1 MDEGIKRKL
10 VGAAVLVTVAIV
22 VLPMMTPRAQ
32 DAAYL
37 SNSVPLE
44 MNIPAM
50 SMPLPKS
57 MSIDTR
63 DLNVSDLKSLSIPM
77 NEMIVDGD
85 TIKPRDIEVPITDS
99 SGQAKVWHIQVAS
112 FAEPSNAVA
121 LRNQLR
127 KAGYK
132 AFDKPAADGKHIR
145 VFVGP
150 STQRAGLEE
159 KLPLINKAF
168 KVDGQLVPYLGL

>member
-1 MDEGIKRKL
+1 MDDGIKRKL

-22 VLPMMTPRAQ
+22 VLPMITPRAQ

-37 SNSVPLE
+37 SKSVPLE
-44 MNIPAM
+44 MNIPDM
-50 SMPLPKS
+50 NMPLPKS
-57 MSIDTR
+57 LSIDMR
-63 DLNVSDLKSLSIPM
+63 DLKVSELESKSIVM
-77 NEMIVDGD
+77 KEMAVDGEV
-85 TIKPRDIEVPITDS
+85 INPKDIEVPIIDA

-112 FAEPSNAVA
+112 FAEPKNAVA
-121 LRNQLR
+121 LRNELR

-150 STQRAGLEE
+150 STQRAGLES
-159 KLPLINKAF
+159 KLKSINKAF
-168 KVDGQLVPYLGL
+168 KVDGQLVPYLGQ